1 MNDSFGEQAES
12 STGTFDVNLQ
22 KQVQKMSNNPRDSH
36 VVHVQS
42 GVLQIQVIDNGIG
55 VSVED

>member
-12 STGTFDVNLQ
+12 SAGTFDVNLQ
-22 KQVQKMSNNPRDSH
+22 KQVQQTSSNPRDSH
-36 VVHVQS
+36 VVQS
-42 GVLQIQVIDNGIG
+42 GVLKIQVIDNGIG

>member
-12 STGTFDVNLQ
+12 SAGTFDVNLQ
-22 KQVQKMSNNPRDSH
+22 KQVQQTSSNPRDSH
-36 VVHVQS
+36 VVQS

>member
-1 MNDSFGEQAES
+1 LNDSFGEQAES
-12 STGTFDVNLQ
+12 SAGTFDVNLQ
-22 KQVQKMSNNPRDSH
+22 KQVQQTSSNLRDSH
-36 VVHVQS
+36 VVQS